1 MRVTRRGFARLG
13 AGAALGLPWLAHP
26 APAAAADAGSASA
39 VLGIDAD
46 PPTLNPAMSTDYAT
60 GDVGAKIF
68 EGLVWLDR
76 GYVPQPSLATGWTVT
91 PDAKTYTFTLRQDV
105 TWHDGQPFTADDV
118 VFTFSEILAKYHPR
132 TSAVLKTIGAVVTAP
147 DPKTVVVTLQKGY
160 APFLVQ
166 MSVFDAPILPKHLYI
181 GTDIPA
187 NPANQAPV
195 GTGPFRFA
203 GWNRGAAIRTTR
215 NAGWWGRAAGLDEII
230 FQIVPTP
237 ANRSAGLE
245 TGEIDAVVDFYLPKP
260 DEPRLMRDASLQFR
274 KGINIP
280 AVYFLAFNT
289 TRPLF
294 GKRQA
299 RQALACAIDRPRL
312 VEQVMNGLA
321 RPGYGAFGDG
331 FKWLLDP
338 DGNYAKRYPLDPA
351 HARDMLAQAGGAG
364 QTVSLVYDAARP
376 QLRATAQIIRDNCH
390 QIGLDVSLQ
399 PLERA
404 VEMERV
410 FTQHDFDL
418 TLQSYFS
425 AGDPAIGYSRMYL
438 TQTGNKALTN
448 ATGYSNPEVDRLLGE
463 ASVAPERERRAD
475 LYRQLQHILNEDL
488 PNLILYDEET
498 VDFATRRLTSLW
510 PAIDARDQWG
520 GVRLAAD

>member
-1 MRVTRRGFARLG
+1 MRLTRRGFALAG
-13 AGAALGLPWLAHP
+13 AAAALGLPRGARAESSP
-26 APAAAADAGSASA
+26 A

-60 GDVGAKIF
+60 GDVGAKMY

-76 GYVPQPSLATGWTVT
+76 NYDPQPSLATAWTVA
-91 PDAKTYTFTLRQDV
+91 PDAKSFRFTLRQGV
-105 TWHDGQPFTADDV
+105 TWHDGKPFSADDV
-118 VFTFSEILAKYHPR
+118 VFTFTQILAKYHPR
-132 TSAVLKTIGAVVTAP
+132 TSGVLKNIGARIEAP
-147 DPKTVVVTLQKGY
+147 DARTVVFTLDKGY

-166 MSVFDAPILPKHLYI
+166 LSVFDAPILPKHLFE

-203 GWNRGAAIRTTR
+203 GWSRGATITTER
-215 NAGWWGRAAGLDEII
+215 NPSWWGGAAGLDGII
-230 FQIVPTP
+230 FQIVPQP

-260 DEPRLMRDASLQFR
+260 DEPRLMKDASLQFR
-274 KGINIP
+274 KGINVP

-289 TRPLF
+289 QRPVF
-294 GKRQA
+294 ANKVV
-299 RQALACAIDRPRL
+299 RQALACAIDRDRL
-312 VEQVMNGLA
+312 VAQVMNGLA

-331 FKWLLDP
+331 FKWLLDEA
-338 DGNYAKRYPLDPA
+338 DDYAHKYRLDPV
-351 HARDMLAQAGGAG
+351 HAKTLLQQAGYDGKP
-364 QTVSLVYDAARP
+364 VSLIYDAARP
-376 QLRATAQIIRDNCH
+376 QLRASAQIIRDNLR
-390 QIGLDVSLQ
+390 QIGMDVDLQ

-404 VEMERV
+404 VAIERV
-410 FTQHDFDL
+410 FTKHDFDM

-425 AGDPAIGYSRMYL
+425 AGDPAIGYQRMYL

-448 ATGYSNPEVDRLLGE
+448 CTGYSNPEVDRLLNE
-463 ASVAPERERRAD
+463 AAVAPEREHRAA
-475 LYRQLQHILNEDL
+475 LYRRSQAILNDDMPSL
-488 PNLILYDEET
+488 VLFDEET
-498 VDFATRRLTSLW
+498 VDFASRKLTGLW

-520 GVRLAAD
+520 GVRLTAG

>member
-1 MRVTRRGFARLG
+1 MRLTRRDLARLG
-13 AGAALGLPWLAHP
+13 AGAGAALALPWP
-26 APAAAADAGSASA
+26 GRAPAAPAASA

-60 GDVGAKIF
+60 GDVAAKIF

-76 GYVPQPSLATGWTVT
+76 NYVPQPSLATSWTVT
-91 PDAKTYTFTLRQDV
+91 PDAKTYTFTLRDGV
-105 TWHDGQPFTADDV
+105 TWHDGKPFTAEDV
-118 VFTFSEILAKYHPR
+118 VFTFGEILAKYHPR
-132 TSAVLKTIGAVVTAP
+132 TSAVLKTIGAVATAP
-147 DPKTVVVTLQKGY
+147 DPNTVVVTLQKGY

-166 MSVFDAPILPKHLYI
+166 MSVFDAPILPKHLFA

-203 GWNRGAAIRTTR
+203 GWTRGAGIRAGR
-215 NAGWWGRAAGLDEII
+215 NTAWWGGAAGLDEII
-230 FQIVPTP
+230 FQVVPTP

-260 DEPRLMRDASLQFR
+260 DEPRLMRDTSLQFR

-289 TRPLF
+289 ARPVF
-294 GKRQA
+294 AKKEA

-312 VEQVMNGLA
+312 VQQVMNGLA

-331 FKWLLDP
+331 FKWLVDP
-338 DGNYAKRYPLDPA
+338 TDNYATRYPLDPSK
-351 HARDMLAQAGGAG
+351 ARALLAQAGIAG

-376 QLRATAQIIRDNCH
+376 QLRATAQIIRDNAH

-404 VEMERV
+404 VAIERV

-463 ASVAPERERRAD
+463 ASVAPDRDHRAD
-475 LYRQLQHILNEDL
+475 LYRQLQRILNDDL
-488 PNLILYDEET
+488 PSLVLYDEET
-498 VDFATRRLTSLW
+498 VDFATKRLTGLW

-520 GVRLAAD
+520 GVRLAAG

>member
-1 MRVTRRGFARLG
+1 MRWTRRGLARLG
-13 AGAALGLPWLAHP
+13 AGAALGLASRGR
-26 APAAAADAGSASA
+26 ARAAAAASA

-46 PPTLNPAMSTDYAT
+46 PPSLNPALSTDYAT

-76 GYVPQPSLATGWTVT
+76 AYVPQPSLATSWTVSA
-91 PDAKTYTFTLRQDV
+91 DAKTYSFTLRQGV

-118 VFTFSEILAKYHPR
+118 VFTFAEVLAKFHPR
-132 TSAVLKTIGAVVTAP
+132 TSGVLKTIGAAVTAP

-160 APFLVQ
+160 APLLVQ
-166 MSVFDAPILPKHLYI
+166 MSVFDAPILPKHLYA

-203 GWNRGAAIRTTR
+203 AWTRGAGIRTTR
-215 NAGWWGRAAGLDEII
+215 NPAWWGGAAGLEEII
-230 FQIVPTP
+230 FQVVPTP

-280 AVYFLAFNT
+280 AVYFLGFNT
-289 TRPLF
+289 ARPVF
-294 GKRQA
+294 ASKQS

-312 VEQVMNGLA
+312 VQQVMNGLA

-331 FKWLLDP
+331 FRWLLDP
-338 DGNYAKRYPLDPA
+338 DDTYATRYPLDPA
-351 HARDMLAQAGGAG
+351 HARALLAQAGSTG

-376 QLRATAQIIRDNCH
+376 QLRATAQIIRDNAH

-399 PLERA
+399 PLERS
-404 VEMERV
+404 VMLERV

-425 AGDPAIGYSRMYL
+425 AGDPAIGYSRMYQ
-438 TQTGNKALTN
+438 TQTGNKTFTN
-448 ATGYSNPEVDRLLGE
+448 ATGYANPEVDRLLGE
-463 ASVAPERERRAD
+463 ASVAPDRAQRAG
-475 LYRQLQHILNEDL
+475 LYRQLQHILNDDL
-488 PNLILYDEET
+488 PSLVLYDEET
-498 VDFATRRLTSLW
+498 VDFATKRLAGLW